1 MLLEIGSVL
10 RPHGIKGDVVVV
22 MVTNHEEH
30 LKPGSLLQVGTTE
43 LEVLQCK
50 PAPGTHTGR
59 AGFDVR
65 SRWLVRFRG
74 VENREAA
81 EFLRGAVVRA
91 EPIRKDGE
99 LLVHELIGLQVR
111 DQAGRL
117 LGNVVAVEAN
127 PASDLLV
134 LDNEA
139 LVPICFLTEF
149 VSGESLT
156 VAVPEGLVP

>member
-10 RPHGIKGDVVVV
+10 RPHGIKGDVLVVL
-22 MVTNHEEH
+22 VTNHSEH
-30 LKPGSLLQVGTTE
+30 LAAGSKLQVGDQA
-43 LEVLQCK
+43 LEVMVSK
-50 PAPGTHTGR
+50 PAPGAHRGR

-74 VENREAA
+74 IEDRDGADQ
-81 EFLRGAVVRA
+81 LRGAVLRA
-91 EPIRKDGE
+91 EPIRQDGE

-111 DQAGRL
+111 DQTGTL
-117 LGNVVAVEAN
+117 LGKVVAVEAN

-139 LVPICFLTEF
+139 LVPVCFLRDA
-149 VSGESLT
+149 SGDSLA
-156 VAVPEGLVP
+156 VDVPEGLIP